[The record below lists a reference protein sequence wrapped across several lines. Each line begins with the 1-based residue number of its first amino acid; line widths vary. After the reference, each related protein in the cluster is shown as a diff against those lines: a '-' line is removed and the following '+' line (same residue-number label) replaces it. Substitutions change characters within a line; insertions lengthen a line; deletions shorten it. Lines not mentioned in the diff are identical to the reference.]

1 MSPNGPM
8 SKDDLI
14 KEWRWNLTNHTPT
27 VDGIKKIEKIRSA
40 AKLFAEVMID
50 NCPTSRDLSLA
61 LTAMEE
67 ATFHANAAIAR
78 NETNDV
84 KG

>member
-1 MSPNGPM
+1 MKPM
-8 SKDDLI
+8 SNEELL
-14 KEWRWNLTNHTPT
+14 KEWKWNLTNHTPT
-27 VDGIKKIEKIRSA
+27 EEGIAKIGRIRSA

-61 LTAMEE
+61 LTSMEE

-78 NETNDV
+78 NMTDDV
-84 KG
+84 KE